1 MSLAPPFSAPARHAR
16 PGMGPGP
23 APTAAGSWLARQ
35 PLGLTALGLG
45 LAYAGAAVLSLHL
58 SRQPGSVASIWY
70 ANALAVAALAHRPW
84 RDWPALLAAVLMAI
98 AAANGLWGD
107 QWWLALSFTPANLV
121 EVALAAA
128 ALRRAGLHRRG
139 IDSAATLG
147 GALGLAALLAPLT
160 SATVALVT
168 VGPVIGQG
176 FTGLWLPWLEGSAIG
191 ALSTLPLALLL
202 AQEGPQP
209 LRVLAGHVGAWALLC
224 ASIGATLLAA
234 TSLPYPMVFLTLPLI
249 AAAVVLPLAGA
260 CLLTLAVSIT
270 LAAALGTGLL
280 PAPPLSAAWQQVF
293 IYVAMAAALLPGQLL
308 GTTLHELRRSREHLA
323 QQSDALKR
331 ANDGLEQFVHFS
343 AHDLREPLNTIA
355 AFGSLLR
362 DESQPLDATARH
374 HLELMLRGTDRMR
387 TLLDDML
394 TFARMQQDQ
403 PLALQR
409 VDLDLALQSAREAL
423 AQQIQQSGAQIT
435 STPLGQV
442 DGHPAMLQVLLQNL
456 LSNAL
461 KFVEPG
467 RSPQVEFSAHRDGSA
482 LVLQVRDHGIGIAPD
497 DAARLFKPFQR
508 LHPRRRFDGSGLG
521 LALCRR
527 IAEVHGGE
535 IGVTPAEGGGSCFT
549 VRLPHRAT
557 GADAGR

>member
-1 MSLAPPFSAPARHAR
+1 MSLARPLPARASHAA
-16 PGMGPGP
+16 PGDAPP
-23 APTAAGSWLARQ
+23 AGGSWLARQ
-35 PLGLTALGLG
+35 PLAPTALGLG

-84 RDWPALLAAVLMAI
+84 RDWPALLAAVLLAI
-98 AAANGLWGD
+98 AAANALWGD
-107 QWWLALSFTPANLV
+107 QLVLALSFTPANLV
-121 EVALAAA
+121 EVGLAAA
-128 ALRRAGLHRRG
+128 ALRRAGLHRSG
-139 IDSAATLG
+139 IVSAATLG
-147 GALGLAALLAPLT
+147 GALGLAALLAPLA

-176 FTGLWLPWLEGSAIG
+176 ITGLWLPWLEGSAIG
-191 ALSTLPLALLL
+191 ALSVLPLALLL
-202 AQEGPQP
+202 AQEGPRP
-209 LRVLAGHVGAWALLC
+209 LGPLAGNLGAWALLC

-270 LAAALGTGLL
+270 LTAALGSGLL

-293 IYVAMAAALLPGQLL
+293 IYVAIAATLLPGQLL
-308 GTTLHELRRSREHLA
+308 ATTLHELRRSRERLTQHA
-323 QQSDALKR
+323 EALKR
-331 ANDGLEQFVHFS
+331 ANEGLEQFVHFS

-362 DESQPLDATARH
+362 DESQPLDAEARH
-374 HLELMLRGTDRMR
+374 HLELMLRGTERMR

-394 TFARMQQDQ
+394 AFARMQQDLPATTQ
-403 PLALQR
+403 L
-409 VDLDLALQSAREAL
+409 VDLDAALQAARDAL
-423 AQQIQQSGAQIT
+423 AQQVVQSGARIT
-435 STPLGQV
+435 STPLGRV
-442 DGHPAMLQVLLQNL
+442 PGHATMLQLLLQNL

-467 RSPQVEFSAHRDGSA
+467 ATPQVEISAHDDGP
-482 LVLQVRDHGIGIAPD
+482 LRVLQVRDHGIGIAPG

-527 IAEVHGGE
+527 IAEAHGGS
-535 IGVTPAEGGGSCFT
+535 IGVAAAEGGGSCFT
-549 VRLPHRAT
+549 VRLPVT
-557 GADAGR
+557 NGTEV